1 MGGNKIK
8 AKYKSIVRNGHEYKP
23 IIEINNVDS
32 DGRMCN
38 CCKSHKGIRQDL
50 SLGCDNYS
58 VSVCICE
65 QCLIILHDMIG
76 EYLEKGGE

>member
-8 AKYKSIVRNGHEYKP
+8 AKYKPVIREGYQRTP
-23 IIEINNVDS
+23 IMEINNVDS

-38 CCKSHKGIRQDL
+38 CCKCHDGIRQDL

-65 QCLIILHDMIG
+65 QCLVILHDMIG